1 MNVDTFLHRRLFC
14 RPGML
19 IPTTLLW
26 LLLAESVMA
35 QKVWI
40 LDIATD
46 PAEASFNVDVL
57 KTLSVGESFE
67 LRVDRDVIYS
77 VRIDETRMA
86 ENGDRTW
93 FGSIENVGLDY
104 SLVITVGKQT
114 GHVVLTSPSG
124 IYQLYGIRTGEYRYT
139 GPFNLL
145 EYVRDDLIST
155 DTVVPTDSPQGNDV
169 LINDGDIAISQSVSQ
184 RVAPVGADL
193 VFNLEFSLVG
203 NEAQFGEYVDI
214 YFVLENT
221 DLVETP
227 ETCDILQS
235 TDNQPVLSC
244 SLGDFSSGSVK
255 NLSFTVATSDIS
267 YPLVYSTAIV
277 GDVRSDVIVE
287 LYRDVVTDTDSD
299 GISNFNEGLLGTDSL
314 DGMEVNNRDAEID
327 ILVAYTPEIDSYYR
341 GEVNTRIN
349 QLFNVANKIFSSSQA
364 GIVVRPV
371 GVHEVSYTPAD
382 NLVDDLSNVTFQND
396 ESLQDLGRKRMLF
409 GGDLLVLFRK
419 AGNEGL
425 CGLANLSGSG
435 TQGDLSAVYQKDF
448 GVSVINIDCED
459 DSVLAHE
466 IGHNLGLVHSRRED
480 AAGGTFS
487 YSSGYGVDTR
497 FVTLMAYPDDFD
509 VVNRLY
515 RFSDPTR
522 ACGPFACGADKD
534 DEVEGSYAVASLNLV
549 KYQVE
554 NYYSSQQERLLTAA
568 GVSSVDGVIDADIGL
583 GIYSD
588 SSVDF
593 GAAFSNSE
601 TLNFRLAI
609 TPLQSQVGREYT
621 THLVII
627 SNRSQLFQA
636 TSKGNFVTWNGSLKT
651 LEPVTDTRVM
661 DEYEMLDILTGVD
674 LEQQGFGDASLNI
687 YVAYRMLDTKELVYS
702 RTPFSLS
709 VSAEQ
714 SD

>member
-14 RPGML
+14 WPGML

-86 ENGDRTW
+86 ENGDRAW

-214 YFVLENT
+214 FFVLENT

-287 LYRDVVTDTDSD
+287 LYRDVVTDADSD
-299 GISNFNEGLLGTDSL
+299 GVSDFNEGLLGTDSL
-314 DGMEVNNRDAEID
+314 DGMQVNNRDANID

-349 QLFNVANKIFSSSQA
+349 QLFNVANKIFSDSQA

-371 GVHEVSYTPAD
+371 GVHQVSYTPAD
-382 NLVDDLSNVTFQND
+382 NLVHDLSNVTFQDD

-409 GGDLLVLFRK
+409 GGDLMVLFRM

-448 GVSVINIDCED
+448 GVSVINIDCQD

-497 FVTLMAYPDDFD
+497 FVTVMAYPDDFD

-515 RFSDPTR
+515 RFSDPAR
-522 ACGPFACGADKD
+522 GCGPFACGADKD
-534 DEVEGSYAVASLNLV
+534 DEVEGSDAVASLNLV

-554 NYYSSQQERLLTAA
+554 KYYSSQQERLRAA
-568 GVSSVDGVIDADIGL
+568 TGVSSVVGVIDADISL

-588 SSVDF
+588 SSEDF
-593 GAAFSNSE
+593 GTAFSGSE
-601 TLNFRLAI
+601 TLNFRLGI
-609 TPLQSQVGREYT
+609 TPLQSHVGREYT

-627 SNRSQLFQA
+627 RNRSQLFQA
-636 TSKGNFVTWNGSLKT
+636 TSDGNFVTWNGSLKS
-651 LEPVTDTRVM
+651 LGQVTDTRIM
-661 DEYEMLDILTGVD
+661 GENEMLDILTGVD
-674 LEQQGFGDASLNI
+674 LEQQGFGDAPLNI
-687 YVAYRMLDTKELVYS
+687 YVAYRMLDTEELVYS
-702 RTPFSLS
+702 RTPFSLA
-709 VSAEQ
+709 VGAEQ